1 MFTTYSA
8 SAGSGKTTNLVADYL
23 SLCFRFDRRN
33 IGQRIDAH
41 QLDLYQKI
49 LAITFTNNASGEMK
63 SRIVHTL
70 HTIAFVDKN
79 LRDDGT
85 KAIYNMVVGKL
96 FGDKPQLSEDVIDQF
111 LVIESKEL
119 LRRIIFDYAR
129 FTISTIDSFFQRV
142 IRSSA
147 LTLNLNLNYSVQ
159 IDMDEFYLQ
168 AIDQLLN
175 ELSAES
181 DLARRVIFL
190 LDNAMEDTGK
200 MDVDSVLKTTLKI
213 LYDNAEKNLDYLE
226 ILAHSDE
233 QEMREYIQKLRKD
246 IKIIPDVLKNELK
259 PITEEGDAWV
269 KQLALN
275 FQKPTL
281 NKWFT
286 MVQEDPIGNYVKDID
301 DFRGAGGKLLKKSS
315 FTDAEQARIDECLPH
330 IEECFRR
337 LVNTQNKWRGK
348 YLDSAIRNKNA
359 DKLLMLND
367 LKRKMEE
374 IKLQNNVFI
383 LGESNTLIYTTIQ
396 QRGFETLFDR
406 IKFENFFIDEFQDT
420 SKMQW
425 DDLKPIIIN
434 NALSQSDR
442 QVSLFGDVKQA
453 IYRFRNGDAD
463 LFYKLLDYNRLQQ
476 DSDLRVVDKDHY
488 EQVPLATNYRSLES
502 VVEFNN
508 EFFDFYSK
516 ELGLDKYYAKGL
528 KQQVSHRKPGLV
540 QLFLFTSK
548 DKKKYK
554 RTSRL
559 LDQAFLEKVIEDD
572 AINVQDMEVLCAVED
587 ARARGYADKDIAILC
602 RGHNVCKRLADIML
616 GLGWNVITKKSLSL
630 GASADV
636 NLIIYTLQYL
646 LHPDDAVS
654 KSTILY
660 HVAQLQHEQDVFA
673 NYIPKIK
680 EEGFFEKLLADKFQK
695 PIPRE
700 KWIAEPLFL
709 LVKDIMLYY
718 GMQNL
723 QSPFL
728 IEFESFVWQYLQHYN
743 GEISKFLM
751 WWWQQVENDKL
762 PSLTLPP
769 GQNAINIS
777 TIHASKGLQYP
788 VVILPYTK
796 TDDTLAPIWD
806 KVDDKTVAYVE
817 LSAKNSIGS
826 SYETKFE
833 EEQLSARMDELNVL
847 YVAQTRARDMLYISA
862 KESSTAKTAYGDYLR
877 LFCTLKNEDNQ
888 NIDSQKYKPILSFEQ
903 DEEDDRFFYLGDRNW
918 TKPEKKNQE
927 VDQHLSVTPEM
938 VKSDFEFGQIEMVYE
953 PEISEDDP
961 RTEGTFVHDFLSHL
975 TDFPQTE
982 DAVEQCIAEVEKA
995 KKPRLR
1001 EAFARIMS
1009 DAELRPCFAQGVR
1022 VSNEVTILDADGKEH
1037 RPDRVVFFAD
1047 RVVVID
1053 YKTGSPHEQYQKQI
1067 DEYCALLRNM
1077 GYENVEGKLL
1087 YV

>member
-23 SLCFRFDRRN
+23 SLCFRFDNRH
-33 IGQRIDAH
+33 IGQHIDEY

-63 SRIVHTL
+63 SRIVQTL
-70 HTIAFVDKN
+70 NTIGFEEKGTFDE
-79 LRDDGT
+79 GT
-85 KAIYNMVVGKL
+85 KAIYDMVVKNL
-96 FGDKPQLSEDVIDQF
+96 FGQNPKLEEGVIDQF

-119 LRRIIFDYAR
+119 LRRIVFDYAR

-147 LTLNLNLNYSVQ
+147 LSLDLNLNYSVQ
-159 IDMDEFYLQ
+159 IDMDEFYFQ

-200 MDVDSVLKTTLKI
+200 MDVDGVLKSTLKI

-226 ILAHSDE
+226 ILARSDE

-246 IKIIPDVLKNELK
+246 IRIIPDMLKNELK

-367 LKRKMEE
+367 LKKKMED

-383 LGESNTLIYTTIQ
+383 LGESNTLIYKTIQ

-406 IKFENFFIDEFQDT
+406 VKFENFFIDEFQDT

-476 DSDLRVVDKDHY
+476 DSDLRVIDNAHY
-488 EQVPLATNYRSLES
+488 EQVPLDTNYRSMKS

-516 ELGLDKYYAKGL
+516 ELGLDKYYAEGL
-528 KQQVSHRKPGLV
+528 KQKVFHQKQGLV
-540 QLFLFTSK
+540 QVFTFKAK
-548 DKKKYK
+548 DKKAYQ
-554 RTSRL
+554 RTTRPL
-559 LDQAFLEKVIEDD
+559 NQDFLDKVLADD
-572 AINVQDMEVLCAVED
+572 SIKVQEMDVLCAVED
-587 ARARGYADKDIAILC
+587 ARARGYADRDIAILC
-602 RGHNVCKRLADIML
+602 RDHKVCKRLADPML
-616 GLGWNVITKKSLSL
+616 RLGWNVITKKSLNL
-630 GASADV
+630 GASAEV
-636 NLIIYTLQYL
+636 NLIINTLQYL
-646 LHPDDAVS
+646 LHPDDSVA
-654 KSTILY
+654 KTTILY
-660 HVAQLQHEQDVFA
+660 HVAQLQHEHDVFA

-680 EEGFFEKLLADKFQK
+680 EDGFFEKLLVEKFQK

-709 LVKDIMLYY
+709 LVKDIILYY
-718 GMQNL
+718 GMQDL

-728 IEFESFVWQYLQHYN
+728 VEFESFVWRYLQNYN
-743 GEISKFLM
+743 GEISKFLI
-751 WWWQQVENDKL
+751 WWWQQVENKKL

-769 GQNAINIS
+769 DQNAINIS

-788 VVILPYTK
+788 VVIYPYTNPNDK
-796 TDDTLAPIWD
+796 LSPIWD

-817 LSAKNSIGS
+817 LSNKNSIGS
-826 SYETKFE
+826 SYEAKYE
-833 EEQLSARMDELNVL
+833 EERLGSNMDELNVL
-847 YVAQTRARDMLYISA
+847 YVAQTRAREMLYISA
-862 KESSTAKTAYGDYLR
+862 QEGTPPCVYGNNLRSFCALKEGTEVEE
-877 LFCTLKNEDNQ
+877 FPN
-888 NIDSQKYKPILSFEQ
+888 YKPVLGFQQ
-903 DEEDDRFFYLGDRNW
+903 DEEDKRFYYLGDLNW
-918 TKPEKKNQE
+918 TKPEKQNQ
-927 VDQHLSVTPEM
+927 VTVRNISVTPEM
-938 VKSDFEFGQIEMVYE
+938 VKSDFEFGQIEVVYE
-953 PEISEDDP
+953 PEIPSDDP
-961 RTEGTFVHDFLSHL
+961 RAEGTFVHDFLSRL
-975 TDFPQTE
+975 ADFPQTE
-982 DAVEQCIAEVEKA
+982 DAVEQCIADVEET

-1001 EAFARIMS
+1001 EAFAHILS
-1009 DAELRPCFAQGVR
+1009 DAELRPCFAEGVR
-1022 VSNEVTILDADGKEH
+1022 VSNEVTILGTDGNEH
-1037 RPDRVVFFAD
+1037 RPDRVVFLDD

-1053 YKTGSPHEQYQKQI
+1053 YKTGSPHDQYQKQI
-1067 DEYCALLRNM
+1067 DGYCALLRNM
-1077 GYENVEGKLL
+1077 GYENVEGRLL

>member
-23 SLCFRFDRRN
+23 SLCFRFDKRH
-33 IGQRIDAH
+33 ISQHIDEH

-49 LAITFTNNASGEMK
+49 LAITFTNNASSEMK
-63 SRIVHTL
+63 SRIVQTL
-70 HTIAFVDKN
+70 HIMAFEKKSSF
-79 LRDDGT
+79 DDGT
-85 KAIYNMVVGKL
+85 KAIYDMVVKKL
-96 FGDKPQLSEDVIDQF
+96 FGENPELEEDVMEQF
-111 LVIESKEL
+111 LAVESKEL

-147 LTLNLNLNYSVQ
+147 LTLDLNLNYAVQ

-190 LDNAMEDTGK
+190 LDNAMEDTGR
-200 MDVDSVLKTTLKI
+200 MDVDRVLKTTLEI

-226 ILAHSDE
+226 ILAGSNE
-233 QEMREYIQKLRKD
+233 EEMRKYIQNLRKN
-246 IKIIPDVLKNELK
+246 IKSIPDILKNKLK
-259 PITEEGDAWV
+259 TITQEGDVWM
-269 KQLALN
+269 KKLDLN
-275 FQKPTL
+275 FQKNSL

-286 MVQEDPIGNYVKDID
+286 KVQEDPIGNYVKCFE
-301 DFRGAGGKLLKKSS
+301 DFRGAKGKLFKKGS
-315 FTDAEQARIDECLPH
+315 FTDDEQARIDECLPH
-330 IEECFRR
+330 IEDCFKRM
-337 LVNTQNKWRGK
+337 VDVQNKWRGQ
-348 YLDSAIRNKNA
+348 YLDSEIRNKNA

-367 LKRKMEE
+367 LKLKMEE
-374 IKLQNNVFI
+374 IKRQNNVFI
-383 LGESNTLIYTTIQ
+383 LGESNTLIYKTIQ

-476 DSDLRVVDKDHY
+476 DSDLRVIDKDHY
-488 EQVPLATNYRSLES
+488 EQVPLDTNYRSMKS

-508 EFFDFYSK
+508 EFFDYYSK
-516 ELGLDKYYAKGL
+516 ELGLDKYYAEGL
-528 KQQVSHRKPGLV
+528 KQQVFFQKLGLV
-540 QLFLFTSK
+540 QVFTFTSK
-548 DKKKYK
+548 DKKEYK
-554 RTSRL
+554 RLNRPL
-559 LDQAFLEKVIEDD
+559 DKDFLDQVLNDD
-572 AINVQDMEVLCAVED
+572 AIKVQDMDVLCAVED
-587 ARARGYADKDIAILC
+587 ARARGYADRDIAILC
-602 RGHNVCKRLADIML
+602 RDHKVCKRLADTML
-616 GLGWNVITKKSLSL
+616 RMGWNVVTKKSLSL
-630 GASADV
+630 GASVDV

-646 LHPDDAVS
+646 LHPDDSVS

-660 HVAQLQHEQDVFA
+660 HVAQLQHEHDIFA
-673 NYIPKIK
+673 NYVPKIK
-680 EEGFFEKLLADKFQK
+680 EAGFFEKLLAERFQK

-700 KWIAEPLFL
+700 KWLAEPLFL
-709 LVKDIMLYY
+709 LVKDIILYY

-728 IEFESFVWQYLQHYN
+728 VEFESYVWQYLQNYN

-751 WWWQQVENDKL
+751 WWWQQVDNDKL

-788 VVILPYTK
+788 VVILPNTSPREK
-796 TDDTLAPIWD
+796 PIPVWD
-806 KVDDKTVAYVE
+806 KVDDRKVAYVE
-817 LSAKNSIGS
+817 LSDKNCIGS
-826 SYETKFE
+826 SYEAKFVE
-833 EEQLSARMDELNVL
+833 ERLGAKMDELNVL

-862 KESSTAKTAYGDYLR
+862 QKETKNAYGDNLKA
-877 LFCTLKNEDNQ
+877 FCTLKRDDSQ
-888 NIDSQKYKPILSFEQ
+888 NVDPQKYKPFLSIEQ
-903 DEEDDRFFYLGDRNW
+903 DEEDDRYFYLGDLDW
-918 TKPEKKNQE
+918 EKPKKKNSDAGQNPA
-927 VDQHLSVTPEM
+927 VTPEM

-953 PEISEDDP
+953 PEIPADDP
-961 RTEGTFVHDFLSHL
+961 RAEGTFVHDFLSRL
-975 TDFPQTE
+975 SDFPQTE
-982 DAVEQCIAEVEKA
+982 DAVEQCVADVDEA

-1001 EAFARIMS
+1001 EVFAHVMA

-1022 VSNEVTILDADGKEH
+1022 VSNEVTILDANGKEH
-1037 RPDRVVFFAD
+1037 RPDRVVFFDD

-1053 YKTGSPHEQYQKQI
+1053 YKTGNPHEQYQKQI
-1067 DEYCALLRNM
+1067 DEYCALMRNM